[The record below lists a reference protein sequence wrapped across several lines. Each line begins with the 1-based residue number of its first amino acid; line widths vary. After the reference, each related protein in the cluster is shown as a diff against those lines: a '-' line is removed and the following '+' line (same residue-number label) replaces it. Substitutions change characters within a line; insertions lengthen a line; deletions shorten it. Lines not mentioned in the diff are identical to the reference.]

1 MTNMTAQELS
11 DILLSGDGG
20 RKVIVKVPI
29 RKPSDYPV
37 TYLAMDAVE
46 EFSGSIV
53 LVAN

>member
-1 MTNMTAQELS
+1 MTAQELA

-29 RKPSDYPV
+29 RKPSNHPV
-37 TYLAMDAVE
+37 TYLAMDSIE

-53 LVAN
+53 LVAD